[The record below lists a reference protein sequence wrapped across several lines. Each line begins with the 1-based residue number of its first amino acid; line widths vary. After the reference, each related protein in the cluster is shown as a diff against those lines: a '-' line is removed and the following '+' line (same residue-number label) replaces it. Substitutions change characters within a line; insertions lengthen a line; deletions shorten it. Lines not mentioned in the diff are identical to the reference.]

1 MYRFK
6 WTFFKKDQNYFLAFF
21 SLLILLSYLA
31 CNTPVANVVHPDPRK
46 IPAISEEGINAVI
59 EIPAGTNDKIEYD
72 KTTNRFLQDQE
83 NGKDRVIQFLP
94 YPANYGFIPS
104 TFMDKNRGGDGDPLD
119 ILVIAP
125 YQRTGSV
132 MQVRLIGAL
141 QLLDDGEL
149 DTKIIAIPVDSAK
162 QVISV
167 MDYPDLAVRYQP
179 VLRIIETW
187 LLNYKGPGRTELIGW
202 QDELFARREVE
213 KWQVYN

>member
-1 MYRFK
+1 MYLFNC
-6 WTFFKKDQNYFLAFF
+6 TFFKKNSNGAAA
-21 SLLILLSYLA
+21 LLGFVILCSYLA
-31 CNTPVANVVHPDPRK
+31 CNTPVANIVHPDPRK
-46 IPAISEEGINAVI
+46 IPAIGEEGINAVI

-72 KTTNRFLQDQE
+72 KATNRFLQDQE

-104 TFMDKNRGGDGDPLD
+104 TLMDKNRGGDGDPLD

-132 MQVRLIGAL
+132 MQVHLIGAL

-149 DTKIIAIPVDSAK
+149 DMKIIAIPADSAK
-162 QVISV
+162 QVLSV
-167 MDYPDLAVRYQP
+167 TDYPDLAVRYQP

-187 LLNYKGPGRTELIGW
+187 FTNYKGPGRTELIGW

-213 KWQVYN
+213 KWQVNN